1 MTLVEAASTDPAR
14 LSEAANVPIAK
25 TVFGLNNFIFSIKN
39 VYMIDYYIS
48 ANRYSQ

>member
-25 TVFGLNNFIFSIKN
+25 TVFGLSNFIFSTPNTFIK
-39 VYMIDYYIS
+39 I
-48 ANRYSQ
+48 